1 MKQYELIA
9 PCHFGMEAV
18 LKREIQNLGYEISQ
32 VDNGKVTFFGDAAAI
47 ARANIFLR
55 TTERI
60 LLKIDSFRAT
70 SFDDLFEAVKAIPWA
85 DYIPEDGKFWVTK
98 ANSVSSKLFSPSDI
112 QKIVKKAMVEKLK
125 QTYHTDWFEETGAS
139 YPLRISIVKDIV
151 TIGLDTTGES
161 LHKRGYRKFTAPAP
175 VTETLAAAMILL
187 SPWHADRML
196 IDPFCGSGTI
206 PIEAAMIALNMA
218 PGMNRE
224 FTAESWKNLV
234 PKKAWYDA
242 IDEAEDAIRNDA
254 EIHIQGYDIDDV
266 RTVITSE
273 AQATVNLMD
282 SERKKTLNDIS
293 RHIQQPDGSLYV
305 PGSSIKGV
313 FRTAILYS
321 LLQKRQD
328 IKIKYWCYIK
338 QQVDI
343 IEKLMEEERKPREL
357 QIMPYSVI
365 KKKKNQATKE
375 IDKLIA
381 SLESEL
387 LHTLRLKDD
396 KERNIS
402 NKNAVCSAMRG
413 LQVSDTYASRNM
425 QTAILQKVDGGFD
438 KFGKASP
445 KKLPIF
451 RECMLPEAE
460 LFFDVKIE
468 KAVMNT
474 IAFNSVDDLLKAT
487 HSFFAAVK
495 MLSISLSSSL

>member
-1 MKQYELIA
+1 MNSKQFETAKMCLKVVTPINISDGIVLGAKDYLYDSRRQKVFFLNLHQWHMFIYKHMLLEKYESYL
-9 PCHFGMEAV
+9 
-18 LKREIQNLGYEISQ
+18 
-32 VDNGKVTFFGDAAAI
+32 
-47 ARANIFLR
+47 ANFR
-55 TTERI
+55 DKQS
-60 LLKIDSFRAT
+60 LLEW
-70 SFDDLFEAVKAIPWA
+70 L
-85 DYIPEDGKFWVTK
+85 
-98 ANSVSSKLFSPSDI
+98 
-112 QKIVKKAMVEKLK
+112 QM
-125 QTYHTDWFEETGAS
+125 
-139 YPLRISIVKDIV
+139 
-151 TIGLDTTGES
+151 
-161 LHKRGYRKFTAPAP
+161 
-175 VTETLAAAMILL
+175 
-187 SPWHADRML
+187 
-196 IDPFCGSGTI
+196 
-206 PIEAAMIALNMA
+206 
-218 PGMNRE
+218 
-224 FTAESWKNLV
+224 
-234 PKKAWYDA
+234 
-242 IDEAEDAIRNDA
+242 
-254 EIHIQGYDIDDV
+254 QGYDIDDV

-282 SERKKTLNDIS
+282 NEKKKTLNDIN
-293 RHIQQPDGSLYV
+293 RHIQQPEGSLYV

-328 IKIKYWCYIK
+328 IKSKYWCYIK

-343 IEKLMEEERKPREL
+343 IKTLLEEERKPREL

-365 KKKKNQATKE
+365 KKKKDQAAKE
-375 IDKLIA
+375 IDKLTA

-451 RECMLPEAE
+451 RECMLPKAE

-468 KAVMNT
+468 KAVMSTIGINT
-474 IAFNSVDDLLKAT
+474 VDDLLKAT
-487 HSFFAAVK
+487 HSFFAAVTDLLQQAFEK
-495 MLSISLSSSL
+495 EYQEAFQGIAAGNMFLGGNTGFLSKTLLAMLAPDKDTAKNTIKVLLDKSFKTHKHLLRDKVIAPRTLKCTNYNGKLMLMGVAEVRKV

>member
-1 MKQYELIA
+1 MNSKQFETAKMCLKVVTSINIADGIVLGAKDYLYDSRRQKVYFLNLHQWHIFIYKHMLLEKYESYL
-9 PCHFGMEAV
+9 
-18 LKREIQNLGYEISQ
+18 
-32 VDNGKVTFFGDAAAI
+32 
-47 ARANIFLR
+47 ANFRDKQSLLEWLR
-55 TTERI
+55 
-60 LLKIDSFRAT
+60 
-70 SFDDLFEAVKAIPWA
+70 
-85 DYIPEDGKFWVTK
+85 
-98 ANSVSSKLFSPSDI
+98 
-112 QKIVKKAMVEKLK
+112 M
-125 QTYHTDWFEETGAS
+125 
-139 YPLRISIVKDIV
+139 
-151 TIGLDTTGES
+151 
-161 LHKRGYRKFTAPAP
+161 
-175 VTETLAAAMILL
+175 
-187 SPWHADRML
+187 
-196 IDPFCGSGTI
+196 
-206 PIEAAMIALNMA
+206 
-218 PGMNRE
+218 
-224 FTAESWKNLV
+224 
-234 PKKAWYDA
+234 
-242 IDEAEDAIRNDA
+242 
-254 EIHIQGYDIDDV
+254 QGYDIDDV

-273 AQATVNLMD
+273 ALATVNLMD
-282 SERKKTLNDIS
+282 SERKKTLNDIN

-328 IKIKYWCYIK
+328 IKVKYWCYIK

-375 IDKLIA
+375 IDKLSA

-451 RECMLPEAE
+451 RECILPEAE

-474 IAFNSVDDLLKAT
+474 IAINSVDDLLKAT
-487 HSFFAAVK
+487 HSFFAAVTDLLQQAFGK
-495 MLSISLSSSL
+495 EYQEAFQGVAAGNMFLGGNTGFLSKTLLAMLAPDKDTAKNTIKVLLDKSFKTHKHLLRDKVIAPRTLKCTNYNGKLMLMGVAEVRKV

>member
-1 MKQYELIA
+1 MNSKQFETAKMCLKVVTPVNISDGIVLGAKDYLYDSRRQKVFFLNLHQWHMFIYKHMLLEKYESYL
-9 PCHFGMEAV
+9 
-18 LKREIQNLGYEISQ
+18 
-32 VDNGKVTFFGDAAAI
+32 
-47 ARANIFLR
+47 ANFR
-55 TTERI
+55 DKQS
-60 LLKIDSFRAT
+60 LLEW
-70 SFDDLFEAVKAIPWA
+70 L
-85 DYIPEDGKFWVTK
+85 
-98 ANSVSSKLFSPSDI
+98 
-112 QKIVKKAMVEKLK
+112 QM
-125 QTYHTDWFEETGAS
+125 
-139 YPLRISIVKDIV
+139 
-151 TIGLDTTGES
+151 
-161 LHKRGYRKFTAPAP
+161 
-175 VTETLAAAMILL
+175 
-187 SPWHADRML
+187 
-196 IDPFCGSGTI
+196 
-206 PIEAAMIALNMA
+206 
-218 PGMNRE
+218 
-224 FTAESWKNLV
+224 
-234 PKKAWYDA
+234 
-242 IDEAEDAIRNDA
+242 
-254 EIHIQGYDIDDV
+254 QGYDIDDV

-282 SERKKTLNDIS
+282 NEKKKTLNDIN

-328 IKIKYWCYIK
+328 IKSKYWCYIK

-343 IEKLMEEERKPREL
+343 IKTLLEEERKPREL
-357 QIMPYSVI
+357 QIMHYSVI
-365 KKKKNQATKE
+365 KKKKDQAAKE
-375 IDKLIA
+375 IDKLTA

-451 RECMLPEAE
+451 RECMLPKAE

-468 KAVMNT
+468 KAVMSTIGINT
-474 IAFNSVDDLLKAT
+474 VNDLLNAT
-487 HSFFAAVK
+487 HSFFAAVTDLLQQAFEK
-495 MLSISLSSSL
+495 EYQEAFQGVAAGNMFLGGNTGFLSKTLLAMLAPDKDTAKNTIKVLLDKSFKNHKHLLRDKIIAPRTLKCTNYNGKLMLMGVAEVRKV

>member
-1 MKQYELIA
+1 MNSKQFETAKMCLKVVTPINISD
-9 PCHFGMEAV
+9 GIV
-18 LKREIQNLGYEISQ
+18 LGAKDYLYDSRRQKVYFLNLHQWHMFIYKH
-32 VDNGKVTFFGDAAAI
+32 V
-47 ARANIFLR
+47 
-55 TTERI
+55 
-60 LLKIDSFRAT
+60 LLKKYESYLANFR
-70 SFDDLFEAVKAIPWA
+70 D
-85 DYIPEDGKFWVTK
+85 
-98 ANSVSSKLFSPSDI
+98 
-112 QKIVKKAMVEKLK
+112 K
-125 QTYHTDWFEETGAS
+125 QSLLEW
-139 YPLRISIVKDIV
+139 LR
-151 TIGLDTTGES
+151 
-161 LHKRGYRKFTAPAP
+161 
-175 VTETLAAAMILL
+175 M
-187 SPWHADRML
+187 
-196 IDPFCGSGTI
+196 
-206 PIEAAMIALNMA
+206 
-218 PGMNRE
+218 
-224 FTAESWKNLV
+224 
-234 PKKAWYDA
+234 
-242 IDEAEDAIRNDA
+242 
-254 EIHIQGYDIDDV
+254 QGYDIDDV

-282 SERKKTLNDIS
+282 NEKKKTLNDIN

-313 FRTAILYS
+313 FRTAILYK

-328 IKIKYWCYIK
+328 IKSKYWCYIK

-343 IEKLMEEERKPREL
+343 IEKLMKEERKPREL

-365 KKKKNQATKE
+365 KKKKDQATKE

-451 RECMLPEAE
+451 RECMLPKAE

-468 KAVMNT
+468 KAVMSTIGINT
-474 IAFNSVDDLLKAT
+474 VDDLLKAT
-487 HSFFAAVK
+487 HSFFAAVTDLLQQAFEK
-495 MLSISLSSSL
+495 EYQEAFQGVVAGNMFLGGNTGFLSKTLLAMLAPDKDTAKNTIKVLLDKSFKNHKHLLRDKVIAPRTLKCTNYNGKLMLMGVAEVRKV

>member
-1 MKQYELIA
+1 MNSKQFETAKMCLKVVTPINIADGIVLGAKDYLYDSRRQKVYFLNLHQWHLFIYKHMLLEKYESYL
-9 PCHFGMEAV
+9 
-18 LKREIQNLGYEISQ
+18 
-32 VDNGKVTFFGDAAAI
+32 
-47 ARANIFLR
+47 ANFRDKQSLLEWLR
-55 TTERI
+55 
-60 LLKIDSFRAT
+60 
-70 SFDDLFEAVKAIPWA
+70 
-85 DYIPEDGKFWVTK
+85 
-98 ANSVSSKLFSPSDI
+98 
-112 QKIVKKAMVEKLK
+112 M
-125 QTYHTDWFEETGAS
+125 
-139 YPLRISIVKDIV
+139 
-151 TIGLDTTGES
+151 
-161 LHKRGYRKFTAPAP
+161 
-175 VTETLAAAMILL
+175 
-187 SPWHADRML
+187 
-196 IDPFCGSGTI
+196 
-206 PIEAAMIALNMA
+206 
-218 PGMNRE
+218 
-224 FTAESWKNLV
+224 
-234 PKKAWYDA
+234 
-242 IDEAEDAIRNDA
+242 
-254 EIHIQGYDIDDV
+254 QGYDIDDV

-328 IKIKYWCYIK
+328 IKVKYWCYIK

-343 IEKLMEEERKPREL
+343 IEKLLEEERKPREL

-474 IAFNSVDDLLKAT
+474 IAINSVDDLLKAT
-487 HSFFAAVK
+487 HSFFAAVTDLLQQAFGK
-495 MLSISLSSSL
+495 EYQEAFQGVAAGNMFLGGNTGFLSKTLLAMLAPDKDTAKNTIKVLLDKSFKTHKHLLRDKVIAPRTLKCTNYNGKLMLMGVAEVRKV

>member
-1 MKQYELIA
+1 MNSKQFETAKMCLKVVTPVNISDGIVLGAKDYLYDSRRQKVFFLNLHQWHMFIYKHMLLEKYESYL
-9 PCHFGMEAV
+9 
-18 LKREIQNLGYEISQ
+18 
-32 VDNGKVTFFGDAAAI
+32 
-47 ARANIFLR
+47 ANFRDKQSLLEWLR
-55 TTERI
+55 
-60 LLKIDSFRAT
+60 
-70 SFDDLFEAVKAIPWA
+70 
-85 DYIPEDGKFWVTK
+85 
-98 ANSVSSKLFSPSDI
+98 
-112 QKIVKKAMVEKLK
+112 M
-125 QTYHTDWFEETGAS
+125 
-139 YPLRISIVKDIV
+139 
-151 TIGLDTTGES
+151 
-161 LHKRGYRKFTAPAP
+161 
-175 VTETLAAAMILL
+175 
-187 SPWHADRML
+187 
-196 IDPFCGSGTI
+196 
-206 PIEAAMIALNMA
+206 
-218 PGMNRE
+218 
-224 FTAESWKNLV
+224 
-234 PKKAWYDA
+234 
-242 IDEAEDAIRNDA
+242 
-254 EIHIQGYDIDDV
+254 QGYDIDDV

-282 SERKKTLNDIS
+282 NEKKKTLNDIN

-328 IKIKYWCYIK
+328 IKSKYWCYIK

-343 IEKLMEEERKPREL
+343 IKTLLEEERKPREL

-365 KKKKNQATKE
+365 KKKKDQATKE

-413 LQVSDTYASRNM
+413 LQVSDTYASRNV

-474 IAFNSVDDLLKAT
+474 IGINSVDDLLKAT
-487 HSFFAAVK
+487 HSFFAAVTDLLQQAFEK
-495 MLSISLSSSL
+495 EYQEAFQGVAAGNIFLGGNTGFLSKTLLAMLAPDKDTAKNTIKVLLDKSFKNHKHLLRDKIIAPRTLKCTNYNGKLMLMGVAEVRKV

>member
-1 MKQYELIA
+1 MNSKQFETAKMCLKVVTPVNISDGIVLGAKDYLYDSRRQKVFFLNLHQWHMFIYKHMLLEKYESYL
-9 PCHFGMEAV
+9 
-18 LKREIQNLGYEISQ
+18 
-32 VDNGKVTFFGDAAAI
+32 
-47 ARANIFLR
+47 ANFR
-55 TTERI
+55 DKQS
-60 LLKIDSFRAT
+60 LLEW
-70 SFDDLFEAVKAIPWA
+70 L
-85 DYIPEDGKFWVTK
+85 
-98 ANSVSSKLFSPSDI
+98 
-112 QKIVKKAMVEKLK
+112 QM
-125 QTYHTDWFEETGAS
+125 
-139 YPLRISIVKDIV
+139 
-151 TIGLDTTGES
+151 
-161 LHKRGYRKFTAPAP
+161 
-175 VTETLAAAMILL
+175 
-187 SPWHADRML
+187 
-196 IDPFCGSGTI
+196 
-206 PIEAAMIALNMA
+206 
-218 PGMNRE
+218 
-224 FTAESWKNLV
+224 
-234 PKKAWYDA
+234 
-242 IDEAEDAIRNDA
+242 
-254 EIHIQGYDIDDV
+254 QGYDIDDV

-282 SERKKTLNDIS
+282 NEKKKTLNDIN

-328 IKIKYWCYIK
+328 IKSKYWCYIK

-343 IEKLMEEERKPREL
+343 IKTLLEEERKPREL

-365 KKKKNQATKE
+365 KKKKDQAAKE
-375 IDKLIA
+375 IDKLTA

-451 RECMLPEAE
+451 RECMLPKAE

-468 KAVMNT
+468 KAVMSTIGINT
-474 IAFNSVDDLLKAT
+474 VNDLLNAT
-487 HSFFAAVK
+487 HSFFAAVTDLLQQAFEK
-495 MLSISLSSSL
+495 EYQEAFQGVAAGNMFLGGNTGFLSKTLLAMLAPDKDTAKNTIKVLLDKSFKNHKHLLRDKIIAPRTLKCTNYSGKLMLMGVAEVRKV

>member
-1 MKQYELIA
+1 MNSKQFETAKMCLKVVTPVNISDGIVLGAKDYLYDSRRQKVFFLNLHQWHMFIYKHMLLEKYESYL
-9 PCHFGMEAV
+9 
-18 LKREIQNLGYEISQ
+18 
-32 VDNGKVTFFGDAAAI
+32 
-47 ARANIFLR
+47 ANFR
-55 TTERI
+55 DKQS
-60 LLKIDSFRAT
+60 LLEW
-70 SFDDLFEAVKAIPWA
+70 L
-85 DYIPEDGKFWVTK
+85 
-98 ANSVSSKLFSPSDI
+98 
-112 QKIVKKAMVEKLK
+112 QM
-125 QTYHTDWFEETGAS
+125 
-139 YPLRISIVKDIV
+139 
-151 TIGLDTTGES
+151 
-161 LHKRGYRKFTAPAP
+161 
-175 VTETLAAAMILL
+175 
-187 SPWHADRML
+187 
-196 IDPFCGSGTI
+196 
-206 PIEAAMIALNMA
+206 
-218 PGMNRE
+218 
-224 FTAESWKNLV
+224 
-234 PKKAWYDA
+234 
-242 IDEAEDAIRNDA
+242 
-254 EIHIQGYDIDDV
+254 QGYDIDDV

-282 SERKKTLNDIS
+282 NEKKKTLNDIN

-328 IKIKYWCYIK
+328 IKSKYWCYIK

-343 IEKLMEEERKPREL
+343 IKTLLEEERKPREL
-357 QIMPYSVI
+357 QIMHYSVI
-365 KKKKNQATKE
+365 KKKKNQAAKE
-375 IDKLIA
+375 IDKLTA

-413 LQVSDTYASRNM
+413 LQVSDTYASRNV

-474 IAFNSVDDLLKAT
+474 IGINSVDDLLKAT

-495 MLSISLSSSL
+495 DLLQQAFGKEYQEAFQVVAAGNMFLGGNTGFLSKTLLAMLAPDKDTAKNTIKVLLDKSFKAHKHLLRDKIIAPRTLKCTNYNGKLMLMGVAEVRKV

>member
-1 MKQYELIA
+1 MNSKQFETAKMCLKVVTPINIADGIVLGAKDYLYDSSRQKVYFLNLHQWHMFIYKHMLLEKYESYL
-9 PCHFGMEAV
+9 
-18 LKREIQNLGYEISQ
+18 
-32 VDNGKVTFFGDAAAI
+32 
-47 ARANIFLR
+47 ANFRDKQSLLEWLR
-55 TTERI
+55 
-60 LLKIDSFRAT
+60 
-70 SFDDLFEAVKAIPWA
+70 
-85 DYIPEDGKFWVTK
+85 
-98 ANSVSSKLFSPSDI
+98 
-112 QKIVKKAMVEKLK
+112 M
-125 QTYHTDWFEETGAS
+125 
-139 YPLRISIVKDIV
+139 
-151 TIGLDTTGES
+151 
-161 LHKRGYRKFTAPAP
+161 
-175 VTETLAAAMILL
+175 
-187 SPWHADRML
+187 
-196 IDPFCGSGTI
+196 
-206 PIEAAMIALNMA
+206 
-218 PGMNRE
+218 
-224 FTAESWKNLV
+224 
-234 PKKAWYDA
+234 
-242 IDEAEDAIRNDA
+242 
-254 EIHIQGYDIDDV
+254 QGYDIDDV

-282 SERKKTLNDIS
+282 NEKKKTLNDIN

-328 IKIKYWCYIK
+328 IKSKYWCYIK

-343 IEKLMEEERKPREL
+343 IKTLLEEERKPREL

-365 KKKKNQATKE
+365 KKKKDQAAKE
-375 IDKLIA
+375 IDKLTA

-451 RECMLPEAE
+451 RECMLPKAE

-468 KAVMNT
+468 NAVMSTIGINT
-474 IAFNSVDDLLKAT
+474 VDDLLKAT
-487 HSFFAAVK
+487 HSFFAAVTDLLQQAFEK
-495 MLSISLSSSL
+495 EYQEAFQGVAAGNMFLGGNTGFLSKTLLAMLAPDKDTAKNTIKVLLDKSFKNHKHLLRDKVIAPRTLKCTNYNGKLMLMGVAEVRKV

>member
-1 MKQYELIA
+1 MNSKQFETAKMCLKVVTPINIADGIVLGAKDYLYDSSRQKVYFLNLHQWHMFIYKHMLLEKYESYL
-9 PCHFGMEAV
+9 
-18 LKREIQNLGYEISQ
+18 
-32 VDNGKVTFFGDAAAI
+32 
-47 ARANIFLR
+47 ANFRDKQSLLEWLR
-55 TTERI
+55 
-60 LLKIDSFRAT
+60 
-70 SFDDLFEAVKAIPWA
+70 
-85 DYIPEDGKFWVTK
+85 
-98 ANSVSSKLFSPSDI
+98 
-112 QKIVKKAMVEKLK
+112 M
-125 QTYHTDWFEETGAS
+125 
-139 YPLRISIVKDIV
+139 
-151 TIGLDTTGES
+151 
-161 LHKRGYRKFTAPAP
+161 
-175 VTETLAAAMILL
+175 
-187 SPWHADRML
+187 
-196 IDPFCGSGTI
+196 
-206 PIEAAMIALNMA
+206 
-218 PGMNRE
+218 
-224 FTAESWKNLV
+224 
-234 PKKAWYDA
+234 
-242 IDEAEDAIRNDA
+242 
-254 EIHIQGYDIDDV
+254 QGYDIDDV

-282 SERKKTLNDIS
+282 NEKKKTLNDIN

-328 IKIKYWCYIK
+328 IKSKYWCYIK

-343 IEKLMEEERKPREL
+343 IKTLLEEERKPREL

-365 KKKKNQATKE
+365 KKKKDQAAKE
-375 IDKLIA
+375 IDKLTA

-451 RECMLPEAE
+451 RECMLPKAE

-468 KAVMNT
+468 NAVMSTIGINT
-474 IAFNSVDDLLKAT
+474 VDDLLKAT
-487 HSFFAAVK
+487 HSFFAAVTDLLQQAFEK
-495 MLSISLSSSL
+495 EYQEVFQGVAAGNMFLGGNTGFLSKTLLAMLAPDKDTAKNTIKVLLDKSFKTHKHLLRDKVIAPRTLKCTNYNGKLMLMGVAEVRKV

>member
-1 MKQYELIA
+1 MNSKQFETAKMCLKVVTPINISDGIVLGAKDYLYDSRRQKVFFLNLHQWHMFIYKHMLLEKYESYL
-9 PCHFGMEAV
+9 
-18 LKREIQNLGYEISQ
+18 
-32 VDNGKVTFFGDAAAI
+32 
-47 ARANIFLR
+47 ANFR
-55 TTERI
+55 DKQS
-60 LLKIDSFRAT
+60 LLEW
-70 SFDDLFEAVKAIPWA
+70 L
-85 DYIPEDGKFWVTK
+85 
-98 ANSVSSKLFSPSDI
+98 
-112 QKIVKKAMVEKLK
+112 QM
-125 QTYHTDWFEETGAS
+125 
-139 YPLRISIVKDIV
+139 
-151 TIGLDTTGES
+151 
-161 LHKRGYRKFTAPAP
+161 
-175 VTETLAAAMILL
+175 
-187 SPWHADRML
+187 
-196 IDPFCGSGTI
+196 
-206 PIEAAMIALNMA
+206 
-218 PGMNRE
+218 
-224 FTAESWKNLV
+224 
-234 PKKAWYDA
+234 
-242 IDEAEDAIRNDA
+242 
-254 EIHIQGYDIDDV
+254 QGYDIDDV

-282 SERKKTLNDIS
+282 NEKKKTLNDIN

-328 IKIKYWCYIK
+328 IKSKYWCYIK

-343 IEKLMEEERKPREL
+343 IKTLLEEERKPREL

-365 KKKKNQATKE
+365 KKKKDQTAKE
-375 IDKLIA
+375 IDKLTA

-474 IAFNSVDDLLKAT
+474 IGINSVDDLLRAT
-487 HSFFAAVK
+487 HSFFAAVTDLLQQAFGK
-495 MLSISLSSSL
+495 EYQEAFQGVAAGNIFLGGNTGFLSKTLLAMLAPDKDTAKNTIKVLLDKSFKTHKHLLRDKVIAPRTLKCTNYNGKLMLMGVAEVRKV

>member
-1 MKQYELIA
+1 MNSKQFETAKMCLKVVTPINIADGIVLGAKDYLYDSRRQKVYFLNLHQWHMFIYKHMLLEKYESYL
-9 PCHFGMEAV
+9 
-18 LKREIQNLGYEISQ
+18 
-32 VDNGKVTFFGDAAAI
+32 
-47 ARANIFLR
+47 ANFR
-55 TTERI
+55 DKQS
-60 LLKIDSFRAT
+60 LLEW
-70 SFDDLFEAVKAIPWA
+70 L
-85 DYIPEDGKFWVTK
+85 
-98 ANSVSSKLFSPSDI
+98 
-112 QKIVKKAMVEKLK
+112 QM
-125 QTYHTDWFEETGAS
+125 
-139 YPLRISIVKDIV
+139 
-151 TIGLDTTGES
+151 
-161 LHKRGYRKFTAPAP
+161 
-175 VTETLAAAMILL
+175 
-187 SPWHADRML
+187 
-196 IDPFCGSGTI
+196 
-206 PIEAAMIALNMA
+206 
-218 PGMNRE
+218 
-224 FTAESWKNLV
+224 
-234 PKKAWYDA
+234 
-242 IDEAEDAIRNDA
+242 
-254 EIHIQGYDIDDV
+254 QGYYIDDV

-282 SERKKTLNDIS
+282 NERKKTLNDIS

-328 IKIKYWCYIK
+328 IKVKYWCYIK

-343 IEKLMEEERKPREL
+343 IEKLLEEERKPREL

-365 KKKKNQATKE
+365 KKKKNQAAKE

-451 RECMLPEAE
+451 RECMLPKAE

-474 IAFNSVDDLLKAT
+474 IAINSVDDLLKAT
-487 HSFFAAVK
+487 HSFFAAVTDLLQQAFGK
-495 MLSISLSSSL
+495 EYQEAFQGVAAGNMFLGGNTGFLSKTLLAMLAPDKDTAKNTIKVLLDKSFKNHKHLLRDKIIAPRTLKCTNYNGKLMLMGVAEVRKV

>member
-1 MKQYELIA
+1 MNSKQFETAKMCLKVVTPVNISDGIVLGAKDYLYDSRRQKVFFLNLHQWHMFIYKHMLLEKYESYL
-9 PCHFGMEAV
+9 
-18 LKREIQNLGYEISQ
+18 
-32 VDNGKVTFFGDAAAI
+32 
-47 ARANIFLR
+47 AN
-55 TTERI
+55 
-60 LLKIDSFRAT
+60 FRDKQ
-70 SFDDLFEAVKAIPWA
+70 SL
-85 DYIPEDGKFWVTK
+85 
-98 ANSVSSKLFSPSDI
+98 
-112 QKIVKKAMVEKLK
+112 VEWL
-125 QTYHTDWFEETGAS
+125 Q
-139 YPLRISIVKDIV
+139 
-151 TIGLDTTGES
+151 
-161 LHKRGYRKFTAPAP
+161 
-175 VTETLAAAMILL
+175 M
-187 SPWHADRML
+187 
-196 IDPFCGSGTI
+196 
-206 PIEAAMIALNMA
+206 
-218 PGMNRE
+218 
-224 FTAESWKNLV
+224 
-234 PKKAWYDA
+234 
-242 IDEAEDAIRNDA
+242 
-254 EIHIQGYDIDDV
+254 QGYDIDDV

-282 SERKKTLNDIS
+282 NEKKKTLNDIN

-328 IKIKYWCYIK
+328 IKSKYWCYIK

-343 IEKLMEEERKPREL
+343 IKTLLEEERKPREL
-357 QIMPYSVI
+357 QIMHYSVI
-365 KKKKNQATKE
+365 KKKKNQAAKE
-375 IDKLIA
+375 IDKLTA

-451 RECMLPEAE
+451 RECMLPKAE

-468 KAVMNT
+468 KAVMST
-474 IAFNSVDDLLKAT
+474 IGINSIDDLLNAT
-487 HSFFAAVK
+487 HSFFAAVTDLLQQAFEK
-495 MLSISLSSSL
+495 EYQEAFQGVAAGNMFLGGNTGFLSKTLLAMLAPDKDTAKNTIKVLLDKSFKTHKHLLRDKVIAPRTLKCTNYNGKLMLMGVAEVRKV

>member
-1 MKQYELIA
+1 MNSKQFETAKMCLKVVTPINISDGIVLGAKDYLYDSRRQKVFFLNLHQWHMFIYKHMLLEKYESYL
-9 PCHFGMEAV
+9 
-18 LKREIQNLGYEISQ
+18 
-32 VDNGKVTFFGDAAAI
+32 
-47 ARANIFLR
+47 ANFR
-55 TTERI
+55 DKQS
-60 LLKIDSFRAT
+60 LLEW
-70 SFDDLFEAVKAIPWA
+70 L
-85 DYIPEDGKFWVTK
+85 
-98 ANSVSSKLFSPSDI
+98 
-112 QKIVKKAMVEKLK
+112 QM
-125 QTYHTDWFEETGAS
+125 
-139 YPLRISIVKDIV
+139 
-151 TIGLDTTGES
+151 
-161 LHKRGYRKFTAPAP
+161 
-175 VTETLAAAMILL
+175 
-187 SPWHADRML
+187 
-196 IDPFCGSGTI
+196 
-206 PIEAAMIALNMA
+206 
-218 PGMNRE
+218 
-224 FTAESWKNLV
+224 
-234 PKKAWYDA
+234 
-242 IDEAEDAIRNDA
+242 
-254 EIHIQGYDIDDV
+254 QGYDIDDV

-282 SERKKTLNDIS
+282 NEKKKTLNDIN

-313 FRTAILYS
+313 FRTAILYK

-328 IKIKYWCYIK
+328 IKSKYWCYIK

-343 IEKLMEEERKPREL
+343 IEKLMKEERKPREL

-365 KKKKNQATKE
+365 KKKKDQATKE

-474 IAFNSVDDLLKAT
+474 IAINSVDDLLKAT
-487 HSFFAAVK
+487 HSFFAAVTDLLQQAFGK
-495 MLSISLSSSL
+495 EYQEAFQGVAAGNMFLGGNTGFLSKTLLAMLAPDKDTAKNTIKVLLDKSFKTHKHLLRDKIIAPRTLKCTNYNGKLMLMGVAEVRKV

>member
-1 MKQYELIA
+1 MNSKQFETAKMCLKVVTPINIADGIVLGAKDYLYDSRRQKVYFLNLHQWHMFIYKHMLLEKYESYL
-9 PCHFGMEAV
+9 
-18 LKREIQNLGYEISQ
+18 
-32 VDNGKVTFFGDAAAI
+32 
-47 ARANIFLR
+47 ANFR
-55 TTERI
+55 DKQS
-60 LLKIDSFRAT
+60 LLEW
-70 SFDDLFEAVKAIPWA
+70 L
-85 DYIPEDGKFWVTK
+85 
-98 ANSVSSKLFSPSDI
+98 
-112 QKIVKKAMVEKLK
+112 QM
-125 QTYHTDWFEETGAS
+125 
-139 YPLRISIVKDIV
+139 
-151 TIGLDTTGES
+151 
-161 LHKRGYRKFTAPAP
+161 
-175 VTETLAAAMILL
+175 
-187 SPWHADRML
+187 
-196 IDPFCGSGTI
+196 
-206 PIEAAMIALNMA
+206 
-218 PGMNRE
+218 
-224 FTAESWKNLV
+224 
-234 PKKAWYDA
+234 
-242 IDEAEDAIRNDA
+242 
-254 EIHIQGYDIDDV
+254 QGYDIDDV

-282 SERKKTLNDIS
+282 NERKKTLNDIS
-293 RHIQQPDGSLYV
+293 RHIQQSDGSLYV

-328 IKIKYWCYIK
+328 IKVKYWCYIK

-343 IEKLMEEERKPREL
+343 IEKLLEEERKPREL

-365 KKKKNQATKE
+365 KKKKNQAAKE

-451 RECMLPEAE
+451 RECMLPKAE

-474 IAFNSVDDLLKAT
+474 IGINSVDDLLKAT
-487 HSFFAAVK
+487 HSFFAAVTDLLQQAFGK
-495 MLSISLSSSL
+495 EYQEAFQGVAAGNMFLGGNTGFLSKTLLAMLAPDKDTAKNTIKVLLDKSFKNHKHLLRDKIIAPRTLKCTNYNGKLMLMGVAEVRKV

>member
-1 MKQYELIA
+1 MNSKQLETAKMCLKVVTPINIADGIVLGAKDYLYDSRRQKVYFLNLHQWHLFIYKHMLLEKYESYL
-9 PCHFGMEAV
+9 
-18 LKREIQNLGYEISQ
+18 
-32 VDNGKVTFFGDAAAI
+32 
-47 ARANIFLR
+47 ANFRDKQSLLEWLR
-55 TTERI
+55 
-60 LLKIDSFRAT
+60 
-70 SFDDLFEAVKAIPWA
+70 
-85 DYIPEDGKFWVTK
+85 
-98 ANSVSSKLFSPSDI
+98 
-112 QKIVKKAMVEKLK
+112 M
-125 QTYHTDWFEETGAS
+125 
-139 YPLRISIVKDIV
+139 
-151 TIGLDTTGES
+151 
-161 LHKRGYRKFTAPAP
+161 
-175 VTETLAAAMILL
+175 
-187 SPWHADRML
+187 
-196 IDPFCGSGTI
+196 
-206 PIEAAMIALNMA
+206 
-218 PGMNRE
+218 
-224 FTAESWKNLV
+224 
-234 PKKAWYDA
+234 
-242 IDEAEDAIRNDA
+242 
-254 EIHIQGYDIDDV
+254 QGYDIDDV

-282 SERKKTLNDIS
+282 NERKKTLNDIS

-328 IKIKYWCYIK
+328 IKVKYWCYIK

-343 IEKLMEEERKPREL
+343 IEKLLEEERKPREL

-365 KKKKNQATKE
+365 KKKKNQATKD

-451 RECMLPEAE
+451 RECLLPEAE

-474 IAFNSVDDLLKAT
+474 IAINSVDDLLKAT
-487 HSFFAAVK
+487 HSFFAAVTDLLQQAFGK
-495 MLSISLSSSL
+495 EYQEAFQGVAAGNMFLGGNTGFLSKTLLAMLAPDKDTAKNTIKVLLDKSFKNHKHLLRDKIIAPRTLKCTNYNGKLMLMGVAEVRKV